1 VRPIDTSVDAFE
13 RQLEAFRRMT
23 PERRV
28 ELAAEMS
35 DDIRALAMSGIRS
48 RHPEYDS
55 DQVEAALAE
64 LLVGPTLADRI
75 RERTKPS
82 T

>member
-1 VRPIDTSVDAFE
+1 MDTSADIFE

-35 DDIRALAMSGIRS
+35 DEIRALAMDGIRS
-48 RHPEYDS
+48 RHPEYKS
-55 DQVEAALAE
+55 DQVEPALAE
-64 LLVGPTLADRI
+64 LLLGRQLADRI
-75 RERTKPS
+75 HEWTKPS
-82 T
+82 R